1 MTTVTQP
8 VDLRLLIEEQ
18 SWAQTL
24 TEVLET
30 EPLEDSGLN
39 TLTSELHRGRLSSEV
54 SQSIIPGISGVSINF
69 PSVSLLGGGPVRDAE
84 SLEESSLLSVE
95 SNFSYTLSQS
105 FGVEI
110 LSIDVIHVIWFF
122 VELIHI
128 KVFNSDTNF
137 TSLFDVE
144 PIGNECDV
152 RMGEPDDIAENG
164 FNSVSRIEQDFD
176 PSTILQNDYLPDL
189 SLGSQLMIEGSGYL
203 SFIEN
208 AYVDS
213 TIQKASL

>member
-1 MTTVTQP
+1 M
-8 VDLRLLIEEQ
+8 
-18 SWAQTL
+18 
-24 TEVLET
+24 
-30 EPLEDSGLN
+30 EDGGFN
-39 TLTSELHRGRLSSEV
+39 TLSCELHRGGLSSEISKGV
-54 SQSIIPGISGVSINF
+54 IPGISGVSINF
-69 PSVSLLGGGPVRDAE
+69 PSVSLLGSGPIRDAE
-84 SLEESSLLSVE
+84 TLEERSLLSVE
-95 SNFSYTLSQS
+95 GNFSYTLSQS

-128 KVFNSDTNF
+128 KVFNSNTDF
-137 TSLFDVE
+137 TSLFNVE
-144 PIGNECDV
+144 PIGYECEV

-164 FNSVSRIEQDFD
+164 FNSVSRVEQDFD
-176 PSTILQNDYLPDL
+176 PSDL

-203 SFIEN
+203 SFVEN

>member
-1 MTTVTQP
+1 M
-8 VDLRLLIEEQ
+8 
-18 SWAQTL
+18 
-24 TEVLET
+24 
-30 EPLEDSGLN
+30 EDGGFN
-39 TLTSELHRGRLSSEV
+39 TLSCELHRGGLSSEI
-54 SQSIIPGISGVSINF
+54 SKGIIPSISGVSINF
-69 PSVSLLGGGPVRDAE
+69 PSVSLLGSGPIRDAE
-84 SLEESSLLSVE
+84 TLEESPLLSVE
-95 SNFSYTLSQS
+95 GNFSYTLSQS

-128 KVFNSDTNF
+128 KVFNSNTDF
-137 TSLFDVE
+137 TSLFNVE
-144 PIGNECDV
+144 PIGYECEV

-164 FNSVSRIEQDFD
+164 FNSVSRVEQDFD
-176 PSTILQNDYLPDL
+176 PSDL

-203 SFIEN
+203 SFVEN

>member
-1 MTTVTQP
+1 M
-8 VDLRLLIEEQ
+8 
-18 SWAQTL
+18 
-24 TEVLET
+24 
-30 EPLEDSGLN
+30 EDGGFN
-39 TLTSELHRGRLSSEV
+39 TLSCELHRGGLSSEI
-54 SQSIIPGISGVSINF
+54 SKGIIPGISGVCINF
-69 PSVSLLGGGPVRDAE
+69 PSVSLLGSGPIRDAE
-84 SLEESSLLSVE
+84 TLEERSLLSVE
-95 SNFSYTLSQS
+95 GNFSYTLSQS

-128 KVFNSDTNF
+128 KVFNSNTDF
-137 TSLFDVE
+137 TSLFNVE
-144 PIGNECDV
+144 PIGYECEV

-164 FNSVSRIEQDFD
+164 FNSVSRVEQDFD
-176 PSTILQNDYLPDL
+176 PSDL

-203 SFIEN
+203 SFVEN

>member
-1 MTTVTQP
+1 M
-8 VDLRLLIEEQ
+8 
-18 SWAQTL
+18 
-24 TEVLET
+24 
-30 EPLEDSGLN
+30 EDGGFN
-39 TLTSELHRGRLSSEV
+39 TLSCELHRGGLSSEI
-54 SQSIIPGISGVSINF
+54 SKGIIPGISGVCINF
-69 PSVSLLGGGPVRDAE
+69 PSVSLLGSGPIRDAE
-84 SLEESSLLSVE
+84 TLEERSLLSVE
-95 SNFSYTLSQS
+95 GNFSYTLSQS

-128 KVFNSDTNF
+128 KVFNSNTDF
-137 TSLFDVE
+137 TSLFNVE
-144 PIGNECDV
+144 PIGYECEV

-164 FNSVSRIEQDFD
+164 FNSVSRVEQDFD
-176 PSTILQNDYLPDL
+176 PSTILQNNYLPDL

-203 SFIEN
+203 SFVEN